1 MKRKFLAVVVTA
13 AMVAGA
19 LPGIAL
25 AAPADE
31 YKTET
36 QETPDSQEELTEAI
50 ARGGEIDLTGR
61 RIELTSPLS
70 ISSDVVIRGGTLVG
84 TDSVT
89 GNLVTLMGNNITL
102 GKYIPN
108 DTFFHRL
115 DPRCKII
122 LLFSF

>member
-36 QETPDSQEELTEAI
+36 QETPDSQEELT
-50 ARGGEIDLTGR
+50 
-61 RIELTSPLS
+61 
-70 ISSDVVIRGGTLVG
+70 
-84 TDSVT
+84 
-89 GNLVTLMGNNITL
+89 
-102 GKYIPN
+102 
-108 DTFFHRL
+108 
-115 DPRCKII
+115 
-122 LLFSF
+122 

>member
-36 QETPDSQEELTEAI
+36 QETPDSQRNRSDRPENRAYK
-50 ARGGEIDLTGR
+50 
-61 RIELTSPLS
+61 SPLH
-70 ISSDVVIRGGTLVG
+70 IQRCGDQRRNTC
-84 TDSVT
+84 
-89 GNLVTLMGNNITL
+89 GNRQCDRKSCDAD
-102 GKYIPN
+102 GK
-108 DTFFHRL
+108 
-115 DPRCKII
+115 
-122 LLFSF
+122 

>member
-36 QETPDSQEELTEAI
+36 QETPDSQEDFTMLHWTTHRQRA
-50 ARGGEIDLTGR
+50 ARLC
-61 RIELTSPLS
+61 LS
-70 ISSDVVIRGGTLVG
+70 TAE
-84 TDSVT
+84 
-89 GNLVTLMGNNITL
+89 
-102 GKYIPN
+102 
-108 DTFFHRL
+108 
-115 DPRCKII
+115 PREYPER
-122 LLFSF
+122 